1 MIKQNVNIV
10 NFNSLYEILEEIKEN
25 LSFNIIK
32 HENEKDLSKQKSNDL
47 EDSLIII
54 NSNKKNL
61 GIKNLLVFNEL
72 PIPLSKL
79 IELINIRLI
88 KMRFN
93 SQSNINIKKYELNLN
108 SKNFSKDSI
117 NLKLTEKEIE
127 IILYLDSKK
136 TKQNVLDLQKDIW
149 KYSQDLET
157 HTVETHIYRLRKK
170 INDKFNDKD
179 FIISDGEGYFIEK

>member
-1 MIKQNVNIV
+1 MIKQNVKIV

-72 PIPLSKL
+72 PMPLSKL
-79 IELINIRLI
+79 IELINIKLI

-108 SKNFSKDSI
+108 SKNFSKDNI

-170 INDKFNDKD
+170 ISDKFNDQN
-179 FIISDGEGYFIEK
+179 FILSHQNGYFIK

>member
-1 MIKQNVNIV
+1 MIKQNVKIV

-72 PIPLSKL
+72 PMPLSKL
-79 IELINIRLI
+79 IELINIKLI

-136 TKQNVLDLQKDIW
+136 TKQNVQDLQKDIW

-179 FIISDGEGYFIEK
+179 FIISDSEGYFIEK

>member
-10 NFNSLYEILEEIKEN
+10 NFNTLYEILEEIKEN
-25 LSFNIIK
+25 LSFNITK
-32 HENEKDLSKQKSNDL
+32 YENEKDLTKHKSNDL

-61 GIKNLLVFNEL
+61 GKKNSLVFNEL
-72 PIPLSKL
+72 PISLGKL
-79 IELINIRLI
+79 IELINISLI

-93 SQSNINIKKYELNLN
+93 RQSHINIKKYKLNLN
-108 SKNFSKDSI
+108 SKIFSKNKI

-136 TKQNVLDLQKDIW
+136 NKQNVLDLQKNIW
-149 KYSQDLET
+149 KYSPDLET

-179 FIISDGEGYFIEK
+179 FIISDSEGYFIEK

>member
-10 NFNSLYEILEEIKEN
+10 NFNTLYEILEEIKEN
-25 LSFNIIK
+25 LSFNITK
-32 HENEKDLSKQKSNDL
+32 YENEKDLTKHKSNDL

-61 GIKNLLVFNEL
+61 GEKNLLVFNEL
-72 PIPLSKL
+72 PISLGKL
-79 IELINIRLI
+79 IELINISLI

-93 SQSNINIKKYELNLN
+93 RQSHINIKKYKLNLN
-108 SKNFSKDSI
+108 SKIFSKNKI

-127 IILYLDSKK
+127 SILYLDSKK
-136 TKQNVLDLQKDIW
+136 NKQNVLDLQKDIW
-149 KYSQDLET
+149 KYSPDLET

-179 FIISDGEGYFIEK
+179 FIISDSEGYFIEK

>member
-10 NFNSLYEILEEIKEN
+10 NFNTLYEILEEIKEN
-25 LSFNIIK
+25 LSFNITK
-32 HENEKDLSKQKSNDL
+32 YENEKDLTKHKSNDL

-61 GIKNLLVFNEL
+61 GKKNSLVFNEL
-72 PIPLSKL
+72 PISLGKL
-79 IELINIRLI
+79 IELINISLI

-93 SQSNINIKKYELNLN
+93 RQSHINIKKYKLNLN
-108 SKNFSKDSI
+108 SKIFSKNKI

-136 TKQNVLDLQKDIW
+136 NKQNVLDLQKDIW
-149 KYSQDLET
+149 KYSPDLET

-179 FIISDGEGYFIEK
+179 FIISDSEGYFIEK

>member
-10 NFNSLYEILEEIKEN
+10 NFNTLYEILEEIKEN
-25 LSFNIIK
+25 LSFNITK
-32 HENEKDLSKQKSNDL
+32 YENEKDLTKHKSNDL

-61 GIKNLLVFNEL
+61 GKKNSLVFNEL
-72 PIPLSKL
+72 PISLGKL
-79 IELINIRLI
+79 IELINISLI

-93 SQSNINIKKYELNLN
+93 RQSHINIKKYKLNLN
-108 SKNFSKDSI
+108 SKIFSKNKI

-136 TKQNVLDLQKDIW
+136 NKQNVLDLQKDIW
-149 KYSQDLET
+149 KYSPDLET
-157 HTVETHIYRLRKK
+157 HNVETHIYRLRKK

-179 FIISDGEGYFIEK
+179 FIISDSEGYFIEK

>member
-10 NFNSLYEILEEIKEN
+10 NFNTLYEILEEIKEN
-25 LSFNIIK
+25 LSFNITK
-32 HENEKDLSKQKSNDL
+32 YENEKDLTKHKSNDL

-61 GIKNLLVFNEL
+61 GEKNLLVFNEL
-72 PIPLSKL
+72 PISLGKL
-79 IELINIRLI
+79 IELINISLI

-93 SQSNINIKKYELNLN
+93 RQSHINIKKYKLNLN
-108 SKNFSKDSI
+108 SKIFSKNKI

-136 TKQNVLDLQKDIW
+136 NKQNVLDLQKDIW
-149 KYSQDLET
+149 KYSPDLET

-179 FIISDGEGYFIEK
+179 FIISDSEGYFIEK